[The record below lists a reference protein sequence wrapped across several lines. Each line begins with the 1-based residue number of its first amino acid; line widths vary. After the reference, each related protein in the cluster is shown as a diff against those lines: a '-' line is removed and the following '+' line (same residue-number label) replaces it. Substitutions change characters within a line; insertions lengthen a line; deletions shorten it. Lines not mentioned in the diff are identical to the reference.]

1 MALAQDL
8 ERIALAA
15 AAFAAPGETVTGVVA
30 AEPAGS
36 ARVYLCAYESGET
49 QSWLAFDDAAE
60 PVASRRAVRDAVSL
74 SALCEVAEEVAG
86 GGDLPQLR
94 ARLAELRETEMPE
107 GIEEGEQA
115 AAALDAVLQPQ
126 PRLAT
131 PDYLD
136 AIGTASRQLEQALG
150 DEAGSPFASA
160 MQQAL
165 PAVEELANAV
175 VRAYKRP
182 LD

>member
-1 MALAQDL
+1 VALAQDL

-15 AAFAAPGETVTGVVA
+15 GAFAAPGETVAGIVA
-30 AEPAGS
+30 AEPAGA
-36 ARVYLCAYESGET
+36 ARVYLCAFEAGET
-49 QSWLAFDDAAE
+49 TSWLALDDAAE

-115 AAALDAVLQPQ
+115 AEALDAVLQPP

-136 AIGTASRQLEQALG
+136 AIGAASRQLEQALG